1 MKLSLKNIPFQND
14 KVVDSILKELYSE
27 GTANFLSHAYADEI
41 LKKLLKLKKY
51 FSPNTWPQ
59 SLSDVFQCGNLKIFI
74 RMLISIDKGC
84 IILSDE
90 FKYQFTMAFLNL
102 LKKKLLQIQKEDK
115 PFEELTLTKCI
126 SFYETLYVWA
136 LEKKQIN
143 ENFMRWYLLTL
154 NNNERVAYKKIF
166 SESFPNEI
174 IPQRWLKGIL
184 ECSEIFDK
192 LYLLIQN
199 ADAIYKINSI
209 KAFLRENSE
218 ELKKNPELFEQYLKL
233 IQII

>member
-1 MKLSLKNIPFQND
+1 MQ
-14 KVVDSILKELYSE
+14 
-27 GTANFLSHAYADEI
+27 
-41 LKKLLKLKKY
+41 
-51 FSPNTWPQ
+51 
-59 SLSDVFQCGNLKIFI
+59 
-74 RMLISIDKGC
+74 
-84 IILSDE
+84 
-90 FKYQFTMAFLNL
+90 
-102 LKKKLLQIQKEDK
+102 
-115 PFEELTLTKCI
+115 
-126 SFYETLYVWA
+126 
-136 LEKKQIN
+136 
-143 ENFMRWYLLTL
+143 WYLLTL

-199 ADAIYKINSI
+199 EDAIYKINSI